1 MSFSQQDGGSD
12 RTSAHRHTTAAVYH
26 CPVVAAL
33 PCAPVVP
40 SLLHAGGDGLVA
52 RDVPLQHIPV
62 VATAQV
68 RGAKLELDSNKLHC
82 IQQPLLS
89 SAAERACTRPAC

>member
-1 MSFSQQDGGSD
+1 MSFSQQDGRYH
-12 RTSAHRHTTAAVYH
+12 RTSAHHPTTAALYD

-33 PCAPVVP
+33 PCTPVVP
-40 SLLHAGGDGLVA
+40 NLLHAGRDGLVA

-89 SAAERACTRPAC
+89 SAAERACTWPTC